1 MTRTA
6 CIVIVCAAFPLLAE
20 TRLDVS
26 QLAAA
31 IASGLAVDRNDN
43 RMARSLKPVRLTERL
58 TAKTAAQLVQLGVG
72 PDTAR
77 ALDALAKQSARLRR
91 PARETLSF
99 TPAPS
104 ASDQDEMIAKV
115 RRYVA
120 DYLAHFPDFIATEV
134 AQQYHNWALTAVNPA
149 VIVNDAWHPAGE
161 YKYETAYVSGHAY
174 QKPTAVASETKGR
187 LLPVSNGEFG
197 GMMEEIFN
205 AGRAATFAWDRW
217 QMRNGTRLAVLAY
230 NVPLATSGY
239 TVCCRQIGR
248 FFGKPQHES
257 VKAGHRGFV
266 LADPRSGAVMRLI
279 MYATDFADEADT
291 LAAGH
296 VLDYGEVTIGAR
308 RYLVPSHSSAYVRI
322 GRYESRD
329 EIEYRNYRKFSS
341 EAAINFAE
349 DAGDRRK

>member
-1 MTRTA
+1 MTRSA

-26 QLAAA
+26 QLAATV
-31 IASGLAVDRNDN
+31 ASSLAVDRNDK
-43 RMARSLKPVRLTERL
+43 RMARSLKSVRLTERL
-58 TAKTAAQLVQLGVG
+58 TAETAAQLVQLGTG
-72 PDTAR
+72 PETAR
-77 ALDALAKQSARLRR
+77 ALEALAKQSANLRP
-91 PARETLSF
+91 PAQETLSL

-104 ASDQDEMIAKV
+104 ASEQDEMIAKV

-120 DYLAHFPDFIATEV
+120 DYMSHFPDFIATDTAE
-134 AQQYHNWALTAVNPA
+134 QYHNWGLTLVNPA
-149 VIVNDAWHPAGE
+149 AMVDDAWHPAGK
-161 YKYETAYVSGHAY
+161 YKYEAAYVAGRRYH
-174 QKPTAVASETKGR
+174 KLNTVASETHGR

-197 GMMEEIFN
+197 GMLEEIFN
-205 AGRAATFAWDRW
+205 ANRAATFACDRW
-217 QMRNGTRLAVLAY
+217 QMRSGTRLAVLAY

-248 FFGKPQHES
+248 FFGKPKDEF

-266 LADPRSGAVMRLI
+266 LADPRSGAIMRLI

-291 LAAGH
+291 IAAGH

-322 GRYESRD
+322 GQYESRD

-349 DAGDRRK
+349 DAGDGRK

>member
-6 CIVIVCAAFPLLAE
+6 WIVTVCASLPLLAE

-26 QLAAA
+26 QLAAT
-31 IASGLAVDRNDN
+31 IASGLAVDRNDK
-43 RMARSLKPVRLTERL
+43 RIARSLKPVRLTERL
-58 TAKTAAQLVQLGVG
+58 TAETAAQLVQLGVG
-72 PDTAR
+72 PETAR
-77 ALDALAKQSARLRR
+77 ALDALAKQSARLRP
-91 PARETLSF
+91 PAEETLSL
-99 TPAPS
+99 TPEPS
-104 ASDQDEMIAKV
+104 PSEQDDILARV
-115 RRYVA
+115 RHYVA
-120 DYLAHFPDFIATEV
+120 DYLAHFPDFIATET
-134 AQQYHNWALTAVNPA
+134 AEQYHNWGLTAVNPSSLLD
-149 VIVNDAWHPAGE
+149 DAWHPAGK
-161 YKYETAYVSGHAY
+161 YKYDTAYVAGRPYH
-174 QKPTAVASETKGR
+174 KLDVVASETHGR

-197 GMMEEIFN
+197 GMLEEIFG
-205 AGRAATFAWDRW
+205 AARRATFAWDRW

-239 TVCCRQIGR
+239 TVCCRQISR
-248 FFGKPQHES
+248 FFGKPEHEF

-266 LADPRSGAVMRLI
+266 LADPRSGAIMRLI

-291 LAAGH
+291 IAAGH

-322 GRYESRD
+322 GQYESRD

-349 DAGDRRK
+349 DAGDGRK